1 MKRTLLLLSPFA
13 LLLSNVGTAYA
24 ICDWEMGSSVIQ
36 TVPSQLIEIAADAPA
51 SNTTPIAT
59 YDTPIMGHEIRYT
72 ECLVGTEIGRRVIGL
87 DSYSTQYKTF
97 KTQIPGI
104 VIKPTWSNGT
114 DLWGGFPSNI
124 YMPAT
129 DESGYVYFVFPAIS
143 RYRVEFYKVSDNLSL
158 NNTDGDV
165 VMPAG
170 DIGYFYLIVSN
181 DPGNYLSKLALNEIK
196 IVSTPVC
203 TADSA
208 KTINFETVTPKMLSA
223 GVSRPLDFFIRCKS
237 DYGSYSATAYVTTET
252 PTTGNKAI
260 KVTDGGGNTDRMQ
273 IAIKDSSS
281 QALPLD
287 GSRGET
293 ITSTTSQS
301 NAEFRWTAELT
312 KAGTAQP
319 AAGPFSARA
328 EIIFDIK

>member
-24 ICDWEMGSSVIQ
+24 VCDWEMGSSMIQ
-36 TVPSQLIEIAADAPA
+36 TIPSQLIEIAADAPV

-59 YDTPIMGHEIRYT
+59 YDTPAMGHDIRYT
-72 ECLVGTEIGRRVIGL
+72 ECLVGTELGRRVIGL
-87 DSYSTQYKTF
+87 DSYSSQYKTF

-104 VIKPTWSNGT
+104 VMKPMWSNGT
-114 DLWGGFPSNI
+114 EEWGGFPSTI

-129 DESGYVYFVFPAIS
+129 DQSGYVYFVFPATA
-143 RYRVEFYKVSDNLSL
+143 RYRVEFYKVSDTLNLS
-158 NNTDGDV
+158 NTNGDV

-170 DIGYFYLIVSN
+170 DIGYYYLIVSD

-196 IVSTPVC
+196 IISTPVC

-223 GVSRPLDFFIRCKS
+223 GVSRPLDFFIKCKS
-237 DYGSYSATAYVTTET
+237 DYGNYSATAYITTET
-252 PTTGNKAI
+252 PTADNGAI

-273 IAIKDSSS
+273 IAIKDSSRQS
-281 QALPLD
+281 LPLD

-293 ITSTTSQS
+293 LTSTASQS

-312 KAGTAQP
+312 KASSTDP